1 MCYIFSEF
9 NNKYLNDFEGCYV
22 LCVNCIIL
30 FRSFFFFARVF
41 KKDFIKIKLE
51 ELFIFRRLY

>member
-41 KKDFIKIKLE
+41 KKDFIKIKQE
-51 ELFIFRRLY
+51 ELFIF